1 LPVINQE
8 AEVSEAVFIDARRLV
23 SARIGNLDFAH
34 CERIRYSRDAAFDGV
49 IFIAVLTTGI
59 YCRPVCPVRQP
70 LSKNVR
76 YYPTAAAAEAD
87 GFRPCLR
94 CRPETAPFTPAWNGT
109 RATVNRALRLI
120 DAGALDE
127 GDVAELAD
135 RLGIGS
141 RHLVRLFRKHLGT
154 TPSQVARA
162 MRVQRAKRLIDETTM
177 PMIEIAGRAGFAS
190 IRSFNASFREV
201 YRCTPTAL
209 RRGAQRA
216 SGA

>member
-1 LPVINQE
+1 
-8 AEVSEAVFIDARRLV
+8 VSEAVFIDARRPA
-23 SARIGNLDFAH
+23 SARIGNLDFAD
-34 CERIRYSRDAAFDGV
+34 CERIRHNRDAAFDGV

-76 YYPTAAAAEAD
+76 YYPSAAAAEAD
-87 GFRPCLR
+87 AFRPCLR
-94 CRPETAPFTPAWNGT
+94 CRPETAPFCPAWNGT
-109 RATVNRALRLI
+109 RATVNRALKLI

-141 RHLVRLFRKHLGT
+141 RHLARLFRKHLGS
-154 TPSQVARA
+154 TPSQVARS
-162 MRVQRAKRLIDETTM
+162 MRVQRAKRLIDETTL

-201 YRCTPTAL
+201 YRCTPTEL
-209 RRGAQRA
+209 RRGAQ
-216 SGA
+216 